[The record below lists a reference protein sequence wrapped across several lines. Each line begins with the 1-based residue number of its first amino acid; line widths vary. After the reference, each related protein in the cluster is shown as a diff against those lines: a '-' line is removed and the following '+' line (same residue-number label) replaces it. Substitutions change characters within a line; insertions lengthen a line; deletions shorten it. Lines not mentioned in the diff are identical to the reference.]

1 MFDKVILITVT
12 QTPNIRAI
20 QGEIADM
27 LKLKL
32 EKHSENGRAQEL
44 WLCLNSKQK
53 KRILFIVN
61 NLWGKFKLM
70 DIGIL
75 LDDDIKKTLKI
86 LITTP
91 DERVCTSMKCQ
102 KKIHLELLSEDESW
116 NLFQTFAEIDDQRST
131 VLKDVPRQICNA
143 SMGLPLA
150 IKIVGSL
157 FNEREDIEWQQA
169 YEKLVDSKA
178 SDDEDKA
185 TSCLPST
192 KLSYD
197 HLPTRAKKIFLL
209 CALFP
214 EEYRIPSEDLVR
226 YAHGLSTNER
236 SSLELMRSSM
246 EATINTLLKSCLVT
260 RSSVK
265 MHNIVRDAAL
275 WIANRTDDCKI
286 LVNVDK
292 PLSTVAEDN
301 RIRDCFAVSSWW
313 FNENPSFCQLHA
325 PNLKMLLI
333 NISAHGSLNSLDLST
348 LTFEGMQGLQ

>member
-1 MFDKVILITVT
+1 VYMMADVIANIIVIVTVAIAAAVIYLAIPILRQYLFPKQKIKTMQKFIGNIQPFSRRDSLPGIQYQAAVASKDFIYFGSRQKAYDELFKALNDDSVHMIGLYGEGGCGKTTLVTQVGKQAEDRKMFDKVILITVT

-178 SDDEDKA
+178 SD
-185 TSCLPST
+185 
-192 KLSYD
+192 
-197 HLPTRAKKIFLL
+197 
-209 CALFP
+209 
-214 EEYRIPSEDLVR
+214 
-226 YAHGLSTNER
+226 
-236 SSLELMRSSM
+236 
-246 EATINTLLKSCLVT
+246 
-260 RSSVK
+260 
-265 MHNIVRDAAL
+265 
-275 WIANRTDDCKI
+275 
-286 LVNVDK
+286 
-292 PLSTVAEDN
+292 
-301 RIRDCFAVSSWW
+301 
-313 FNENPSFCQLHA
+313 
-325 PNLKMLLI
+325 
-333 NISAHGSLNSLDLST
+333 
-348 LTFEGMQGLQ
+348 